1 MGYVYVKALLGDPG
15 RARTREVRFLAD
27 TGAGYMVLRPELAR
41 ELGLIPVGK
50 TKALVADNRVV
61 EADVAPAYIKVLDRE
76 AVVLAAIMDSPESL
90 LGAFTLEV
98 LGLSVDPSTG
108 KVEPTRAFTMML

>member
-1 MGYVYVKALLGDPG
+1 M
-15 RARTREVRFLAD
+15 
-27 TGAGYMVLRPELAR
+27 
-41 ELGLIPVGK
+41 GK

-61 EADVAPAYIKVLDRE
+61 EADVAPAYVKVLDRE